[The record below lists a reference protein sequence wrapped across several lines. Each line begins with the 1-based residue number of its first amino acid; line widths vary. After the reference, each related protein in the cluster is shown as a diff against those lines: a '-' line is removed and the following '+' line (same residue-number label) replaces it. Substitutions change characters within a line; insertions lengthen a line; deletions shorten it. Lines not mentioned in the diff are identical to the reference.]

1 MIESVSLKTAERQGR
16 WLPGHLPNKATC
28 QIRKVTQ
35 PIPTMPTD
43 STTLSHRIATH
54 ALSVPGAG
62 GWVQEMIPA
71 ICGSS
76 SERESESERASA
88 TPSGVGCHCDAVE
101 KKGRRAIELESK
113 ACHCWALG
121 RLGVTAMLNHALN
134 M

>member
-1 MIESVSLKTAERQGR
+1 MIESVSFKTAERQGR

-43 STTLSHRIATH
+43 STTLSHNIATH

-71 ICGSS
+71 ICGGS
-76 SERESESERASA
+76 SEREREREGEHV
-88 TPSGVGCHCDAVE
+88 TE
-101 KKGRRAIELESK
+101 RRGLP
-113 ACHCWALG
+113 L
-121 RLGVTAMLNHALN
+121 
-134 M
+134 